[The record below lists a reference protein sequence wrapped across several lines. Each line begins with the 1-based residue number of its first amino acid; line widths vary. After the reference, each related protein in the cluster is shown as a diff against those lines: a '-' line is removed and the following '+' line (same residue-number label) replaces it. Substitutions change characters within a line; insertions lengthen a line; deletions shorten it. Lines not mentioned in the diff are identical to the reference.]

1 MSATLAIVI
10 YSCLATAPLD
20 DFDPHRIDAAAHY
33 VSLHPDV
40 CREEPPLL
48 LGEAESTQQCQ
59 TRAMMDVMPGW
70 SQQNP
75 ERVWIGA
82 NAWRRWRE
90 AAIKALVQRPKTLSL
105 SRKQQLREAR
115 GRVLTPD
122 GRRHIVALL

>member
-59 TRAMMDVMPGW
+59 TRAMMEVMPGW
-70 SQQNP
+70 SRQNP
-75 ERVWIGA
+75 DRVWIGA
-82 NAWRRWRE
+82 KCMAQQ
-90 AAIKALVQRPKTLSL
+90 AGGDGDKKAPSGQAKP
-105 SRKQQLREAR
+105 
-115 GRVLTPD
+115 
-122 GRRHIVALL
+122 